1 MAKLFDTQHLTE
13 KTMKLLSANEASWVY
28 NGLDCCVTSE
38 VYNNLREQLDGE
50 EPRVQETHKFAKAKL
65 APYMEMSL
73 RGLHVDL
80 AAKKRALRELKK
92 TRDDLDRKFQRIMIE
107 VFGGPLNWNSPTQVK
122 QLLYTQMALK
132 PVRKRNTKGFYMP
145 TVNEEALEYLK
156 IYIHARPII
165 SFILTLRGIAKTISF
180 LNTKLDIDNRIRTS
194 FNLAGTVTGRLSS
207 AESEFGSGCV
217 LPSAEALTRSGWV
230 RMDELE
236 KYSEI
241 AQWKDGIISFVPF
254 TLHKEHT
261 ESMIGYKTTQG
272 SNILT
277 PGHRVLFDRQK
288 PKGLLVDHA
297 ANVSKRGA
305 VKIPVSGQHNGT
317 ISIPPIAAM
326 LLADGSLEGKQ
337 WRVAFK
343 KDRKK
348 TRALQLMQPYSHTE
362 QSSRP
367 GYQRWGINGLEDLPT
382 SWGPWVLNL
391 TAESSEALVDEARHW
406 DAHQRGRS
414 FIFYSVDKKQA
425 VWFQTLC
432 HLTGRSTTL
441 NSAINS
447 DTAWGYNS
455 RIYSVN
461 VKPRNSI
468 QVLRKHWFP
477 VEYSGPVY
485 CPSVP
490 SSFWLVRHGTNI
502 SVTGNTNLQNVDRS
516 IRYIFSPDPG
526 MYMVNIDLEQ
536 ADARNVGAI
545 MWNMFYDKYGPEFAG
560 SYLDACESA
569 DLHTTVCRMAWPDLQ
584 WPEDE
589 SKWKKYC
596 SSVILYGQDSYR
608 QIAKKLGH
616 GTNYYGTPPTMA
628 RHTHTPV
635 QIIKGFQRNYFHAFP
650 VIPLWQDETISLIQD
665 QGVLYNLFGRRR
677 HFSGRGNDSK
687 THRDAIAYSP
697 QSSTGEQIDRGLFQ
711 VWSTFDT
718 KLVQFLVQVHD
729 SILFQIPYAEAE
741 ELIPLILQKMQVVL
755 ELKGGR
761 SFTIPLEVKAGWNWG
776 DYDEDNPDK
785 NPLGLKAWT
794 GKEERERPS
803 PRRRL
808 KDYL

>member
-13 KTMKLLSANEASWVY
+13 KTMKMLSANEASWVY

-80 AAKKRALRELKK
+80 AAKERALQELKK
-92 TRDDLDRKFQRIMIE
+92 TRDDLDRKFQRIMVE
-107 VFGGPLNWNSPTQVK
+107 VFGGPINWNSPTQVK

-132 PVRKRNTKGFYMP
+132 PVRKRNSKGFYMP

-180 LNTKLDIDNRIRTS
+180 LNTKLDTDNRIRTS

-207 AESEFGSGCV
+207 AESEFGSG
-217 LPSAEALTRSGWV
+217 
-230 RMDELE
+230 
-236 KYSEI
+236 
-241 AQWKDGIISFVPF
+241 
-254 TLHKEHT
+254 
-261 ESMIGYKTTQG
+261 
-272 SNILT
+272 
-277 PGHRVLFDRQK
+277 
-288 PKGLLVDHA
+288 
-297 ANVSKRGA
+297 
-305 VKIPVSGQHNGT
+305 
-317 ISIPPIAAM
+317 
-326 LLADGSLEGKQ
+326 
-337 WRVAFK
+337 
-343 KDRKK
+343 
-348 TRALQLMQPYSHTE
+348 
-362 QSSRP
+362 
-367 GYQRWGINGLEDLPT
+367 
-382 SWGPWVLNL
+382 
-391 TAESSEALVDEARHW
+391 
-406 DAHQRGRS
+406 
-414 FIFYSVDKKQA
+414 
-425 VWFQTLC
+425 
-432 HLTGRSTTL
+432 
-441 NSAINS
+441 
-447 DTAWGYNS
+447 
-455 RIYSVN
+455 
-461 VKPRNSI
+461 
-468 QVLRKHWFP
+468 
-477 VEYSGPVY
+477 
-485 CPSVP
+485 
-490 SSFWLVRHGTNI
+490 
-502 SVTGNTNLQNVDRS
+502 TNLQNVDRS
-516 IRYIFSPDPG
+516 IRYIFTPDPG

-545 MWNMFYDKYGPEFAG
+545 MWNMFYDKHGPEFAG
-560 SYLDACESA
+560 SYLNACESS
-569 DLHTTVCRMAWPDLQ
+569 DLHTAVCRMAWPNLQ
-584 WPEDE
+584 WPDDE
-589 SKWKKYC
+589 SEWKKYC

-635 QIIKGFQRNYFHAFP
+635 QIIKGFQRNYFNAFP
-650 VIPLWQDETISLIQD
+650 VIPLWQNETISLIQD

-677 HFSGRGNDSK
+677 HFFGRGNDAK

-697 QSSTGEQIDRGLFQ
+697 QSSTGEQIDRGLFN
-711 VWSTFDT
+711 VWRSFDI

-776 DYDEDNPDK
+776 DYDDDNPDK
-785 NPLGLKAWT
+785 NPLGLKSWT